1 MGAFCALH
9 ATRRQCGSVQYQNQ
23 RPSLAVQ
30 RHVKSSEVTSPWQ
43 R

>member
-1 MGAFCALH
+1 MGGFGALH